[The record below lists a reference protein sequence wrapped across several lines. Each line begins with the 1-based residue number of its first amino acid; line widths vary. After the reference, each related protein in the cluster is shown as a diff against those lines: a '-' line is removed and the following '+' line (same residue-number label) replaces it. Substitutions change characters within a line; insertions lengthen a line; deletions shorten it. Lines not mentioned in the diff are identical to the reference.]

1 MNAHV
6 LHVSLQKQY
15 QQLRKCSS
23 VSSPHSSLDQP
34 PSSPPSPS
42 PSTSHQRSP
51 SSHCTHSLPSSH
63 MVTPHGFTS
72 TSTSSLNYLLSYLTN
87 ALRRSSLD
95 RRSPSPVIPRA
106 SSPTSLSTCPRALS
120 PARQQCAVS
129 PSTVL
134 THHANGGGKI
144 PAGFDLLELIACTPH
159 ST

>member
-6 LHVSLQKQY
+6 LHVSLQKQH

-42 PSTSHQRSP
+42 PSTSRQRSP
-51 SSHCTHSLPSSH
+51 SSHRTRSLPSSH

-72 TSTSSLNYLLSYLTN
+72 ASTSSLNYLLSYLTN

-95 RRSPSPVIPRA
+95 RRSP
-106 SSPTSLSTCPRALS
+106 
-120 PARQQCAVS
+120 
-129 PSTVL
+129 
-134 THHANGGGKI
+134 
-144 PAGFDLLELIACTPH
+144 
-159 ST
+159 